1 MLILEAT
8 SSYHSKKYFTVWISC
23 SKIKTF
29 HHIWW
34 CLWVKS
40 LPAIQKL
47 LSQFFK
53 SSKWIN
59 IFKKL
64 LMVAILI
71 NISKPFL
78 NISKKLLLTFLSL
91 LLKSSIKCQKDKSQK
106 TWRKIILEVMMFSLK
121 KIISSIKKKVFGDI
135 WSIGTASNNKV
146 IKEVNLLSPSPN
158 LTTVKINLKV
168 KKLNYKKKETQL
180 LITFT
185 WQILRKKYKK

>member
-8 SSYHSKKYFTVWISC
+8 SSYHSNKYFTVLTSC
-23 SKIKTF
+23 SKIKIF
-29 HHIWW
+29 HHTWW

-47 LSQFFK
+47 LSQSFK

-106 TWRKIILEVMMFSLK
+106 TWRKIILEVMMFSSK